1 MATLTETSVGP
12 RTYPTTT
19 AGPTAGTLQL
29 RGGDLCATPIVRYDQ
44 GTVFGAEVS
53 GIDWSKPV
61 SPEVLKELVALQDKH
76 GVLIFRNTGL
86 DNAGHIAFTQLLG
99 KDLEVNPFFYGRE
112 KDRLGEPLLWDVG
125 NIELDGSIVQPS
137 SRRWHHSRGNALW
150 HTQRSKYSLLLSHG
164 NPVVGGSWT
173 HFADTRQAYADL
185 PEETKARLEDLV
197 IEHDLWHSRAL
208 AAPDVF
214 TAPLPSEL
222 AAKPPAF
229 HRLVQRGPDGRKVL
243 YLAAHAKLVVG
254 WGLEESQKLIWE
266 LIHHCTQ
273 PKYVFS
279 MEWMGA
285 GDMVWWDNR
294 QSMHRSNLYTPTM
307 TARDVRRT
315 TVIDDGPLAW
325 GVPKEER

>member
-1 MATLTETSVGP
+1 MP
-12 RTYPTTT
+12 
-19 AGPTAGTLQL
+19 
-29 RGGDLCATPIVRYDQ
+29 DL
-44 GTVFGAEVS
+44 
-53 GIDWSKPV
+53 
-61 SPEVLKELVALQDKH
+61 
-76 GVLIFRNTGL
+76 
-86 DNAGHIAFTQLLG
+86 
-99 KDLEVNPFFYGRE
+99 
-112 KDRLGEPLLWDVG
+112 
-125 NIELDGSIVQPS
+125 S
-137 SRRWHHSRGNALW
+137 S
-150 HTQRSKYSLLLSHG
+150 
-164 NPVVGGSWT
+164 
-173 HFADTRQAYADL
+173 
-185 PEETKARLEDLV
+185 
-197 IEHDLWHSRAL
+197 LWHSRAL

-273 PKYVFS
+273 PKVSSGIHIHTHGCLLTGKYVFS